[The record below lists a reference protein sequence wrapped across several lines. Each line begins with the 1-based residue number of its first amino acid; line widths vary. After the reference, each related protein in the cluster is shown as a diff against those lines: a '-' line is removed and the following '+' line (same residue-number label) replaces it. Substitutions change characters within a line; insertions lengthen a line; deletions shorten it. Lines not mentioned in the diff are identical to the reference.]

1 MINELSTSQLI
12 KKSQAKRGAPGTLKR
27 KVSGKMTIAKARAL
41 KNKPGATALDK
52 KQANFFINMH
62 SEEVN
67 QKEITVGN
75 YTTTHFHMCG
85 SAIKTMKKHSEKEG
99 AEELTKLQDQF
110 YKFEKQF
117 MDKEPSD
124 SDKQKALSMYNKIMA
139 KARTVGIEK
148 EVDSYM
154 KMHRDS
160 VMKGDPKPGF
170 GRVDESVLSTK
181 TFREY
186 MYDFGTTQA
195 TDYAK
200 KMTPGQMENKI
211 DRVRSKLAD
220 VGKQMGQTADKINKT
235 IGNEPEPKMKKPA
248 NSIFKSHPKYEAK
261 KQGITLG
268 KVRGALYK
276 GAKALGDVQ
285 AVRKKKVGKR
295 IVRRLAGRMAS
306 RAMRSMF

>member
-1 MINELSTSQLI
+1 
-12 KKSQAKRGAPGTLKR
+12 
-27 KVSGKMTIAKARAL
+27 MTIAKARAL
-41 KNKPGATALDK
+41 KNRPGATALDK

-62 SEEVN
+62 SESVDE
-67 QKEITVGN
+67 QEITVGN
-75 YTTTHFHMCG
+75 YRTTHFHMCG

-117 MDKEPSD
+117 LNKEPTD
-124 SDKQKALSMYNKIMA
+124 ADKQKALSMYNKIMA
-139 KARTVGIEK
+139 QARTVGIEK

-170 GRVDESVLSTK
+170 GRVDESVSTTK

-200 KMTPGQMENKI
+200 KMTPGQMEN
-211 DRVRSKLAD
+211 RRERLRTKLTNI
-220 VGKQMGQTADKINKT
+220 GNQMGKTADKINQT
-235 IGNEPEPKMKKPA
+235 MGNKQEPKMKKPED
-248 NSIFKSHPKYEAK
+248 SVFKSHPKYEAR
-261 KQGITLG
+261 KQGMTLG
-268 KVRGALYK
+268 KFRGALYK
-276 GAKALGDVQ
+276 GAKTLGDIQ
-285 AVRKKKVGKR
+285 ALRKRRVGQ
-295 IVRRLAGRMAS
+295 RLARRFVGRMAS